1 MIPRVSLLLLP
12 VAGGIF
18 LALHAVQGSDLR
30 RVCYYTNWSQYRP
43 DKGKYTPENVNPNL
57 CTHYVYA
64 FATLLGNR
72 IKAFEWNDLSTA
84 WKRGMFERF
93 MALKNIN
100 PSMKTLLAV
109 GGWNLRSM
117 PFHEM
122 SHTPSGRKE
131 FADSVVKFVRDN
143 NFDGVDVDWEYPANR
158 GGPPEDK
165 HHYTELLQALYDA
178 FVVEAQQSGRPRLML
193 TAAVAAGKPNIDTA
207 YEIPEISRILDFIS
221 VMTYD
226 LHGSW
231 ENHTGIHSPLYP
243 RIDETNDDKYLNL
256 HWAAEY
262 WVKMGAPREKLN
274 IGVALYGR
282 TFTLSTADNTLGAPA
297 SGPGANGTYTREAGF
312 LSYQEI
318 CEMEH
323 NGGKIVDIPEQ
334 RVRYMTL
341 GNQWVGYD
349 NKLSLRQKVCYI
361 KSSGFGGVMVWA
373 VDLDDFSG
381 ADCGQGPYP
390 LLHAIVDELATPDRT
405 NCVGPGPHI
414 DFHHGPATTQRP
426 AITTRKP
433 NTPPQV
439 VVTNQPPITNGPI
452 YTTSVTDFCYGLISD
467 FYPSPHSCSAYF
479 ICVNGIAHPFTCL
492 AGLRFNPKGKY
503 CDRAANVPCNIAPNT
518 AFTSK
523 SPTISTTTTTTTSTS
538 RSTVHPITPKPYTP
552 IRTTQRPYTQRPST
566 QMPYTQMPSTQRP
579 YTQMPSTQRPY
590 TQRPYTPRQTTRNPT
605 AINIGDFCQ
614 GRGNG
619 LYRDPYICSKYY
631 QCNMQL
637 GFVLDCPPY
646 TAFNELTQA
655 CDFPYKVPGC

>member
-1 MIPRVSLLLLP
+1 MIPRASLLLLP
-12 VAGGIF
+12 VAGVIF

-84 WKRGMFERF
+84 WSKGMFERF
-93 MALKNIN
+93 MALKKTN

-109 GGWNLRSM
+109 GGWNLKSM

-131 FADSVVKFVRDN
+131 FADSVVKFLRDN

-178 FVVEAQQSGRPRLML
+178 FVAEAQQSGRPRLML

-207 YEIPEISRILDFIS
+207 YEIPEISKIVDFIS

-231 ENHTGIHSPLYP
+231 EDHTGHNSPLYP

-297 SGPGANGTYTREAGF
+297 KGPGAKGPYTGEAGF

-318 CEMEH
+318 CEMEQ

-334 RVRYMTL
+334 RVRYITRAD
-341 GNQWVGYD
+341 QWVGYD
-349 NKLSLRQKVCYI
+349 DKLSLRQKVCYI
-361 KSSGFGGVMVWA
+361 KTSGFGGVMVWA
-373 VDLDDFSG
+373 LDLDDFSG

-405 NCVGPGPHI
+405 NCVGPGPHQDI
-414 DFHHGPATTQRP
+414 HHESATTQRP

-433 NTPPQV
+433 NTPPHV
-439 VVTNQPPITNGPI
+439 VVTNPPHITNGPV
-452 YTTSVTDFCYGLISD
+452 YTTPRIQHGTNFCYGRISD
-467 FYPSPHSCSAYF
+467 FYLSPYNCAEYF
-479 ICVNGIAHPFTCL
+479 ICANNMTFTANC
-492 AGLRFNPKGKY
+492 APGLHFNPKAKY
-503 CDRAANVPCNIAPNT
+503 CDRAANVPCNSGKNTPGPTHFVSKRPQVTTAPP
-518 AFTSK
+518 
-523 SPTISTTTTTTTSTS
+523 PTSTTSTTTTSTP
-538 RSTVHPITPKPYTP
+538 RLTVQPITPKPYTP
-552 IRTTQRPYTQRPST
+552 IRTTQRPYTQRP
-566 QMPYTQMPSTQRP
+566 YTQV
-579 YTQMPSTQRPY
+579 PY
-590 TQRPYTPRQTTRNPT
+590 TQRPYKPKQTTGNPAEKT
-605 AINIGDFCQ
+605 IGDFCER
-614 GRGNG
+614 RGNG
-619 LYRDPYICSKYY
+619 LYRDPYSCSKYY
-631 QCNMQL
+631 ECFMHL
-637 GFVLDCPPY
+637 GFERTCPEY
-646 TAFNELTQA
+646 EVFNERVQA
-655 CDFPYKVPGC
+655 CDYAYRVPGC